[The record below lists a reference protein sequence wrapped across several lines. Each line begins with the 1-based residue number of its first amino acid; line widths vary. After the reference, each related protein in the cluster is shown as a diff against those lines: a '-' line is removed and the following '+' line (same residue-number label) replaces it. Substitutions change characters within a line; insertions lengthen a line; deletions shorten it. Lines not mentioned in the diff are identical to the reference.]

1 MAYDTLKAEIRQYIK
16 TNGANEITG
25 QILQNVLLDMVNAYP
40 SLDGYATQQW
50 VNNQLND
57 MATMTWVGQNFVQN
71 SALNNYLPLSGGV
84 MTGEITAGTLS
95 TGSYSL
101 GNTGLSFEYSYNGSP
116 RYAHVIRIS
125 SVDGTIAFY
134 GRGMTEG
141 TVIEGGQITSDKFIV
156 TNGTSAQFLKADGS
170 VDSTSY
176 LPLTGGT
183 ITGNLGVNGYLTFD
197 SNLLYSGNSDFYIGR
212 NNSGAVNTGNARL
225 RLGANLAMLY
235 SGLSYNFFGLDS
247 GGNFVCRLYDTLVVI
262 DQNQND
268 KIILLYSYDEY
279 NGALRTDCD
288 FISSGSVTGSSFIKT
303 GGTSSQFLKA
313 DGSVDSTSYLPLTG
327 GTITGNL
334 GVNGYL
340 TFDSNLLYSGNSDFY
355 IGRNNSGAVNTGNAR
370 LRLGANLAMLYSG
383 LSYNFFGL
391 DSGGNFVCR
400 LYDTLVVIDQNQND
414 KIILLYSYDEYNGAL
429 RTDCDFIS
437 SGSVTGSSFIKT
449 GGTSSQFLKADGSV
463 DNNTYLTSSAISDMA
478 TQTWVGQQG
487 FLTSV
492 PSGYATETWVGNNY
506 LPLTGGTITS
516 NLAVNGEFDTF
527 SRMQVNGTS
536 ADKPFIRLHIPN
548 VNWAR
553 LQMDTDGVIHVM
565 DGSHGTSYNGF
576 ACGNLDV
583 NGTLKI
589 APNKSLSFGTNM
601 EIFKVSTTG
610 MLVMKNDEHDIV
622 LGSIGNNFYVSFI
635 EDIQGG
641 TANSDYSLN
650 TYNWGITTA
659 GAATFVSVTQTSDIR
674 RKNIISDI
682 GMAIDDIANAP
693 LFKFT
698 WKDGKDENVHIGT
711 SAQYWQ
717 GLMPELTSEN
727 KNGVLGMQYD
737 VAAMAGVITV
747 AKSLV
752 DHEQRIA
759 ELEKENAL
767 LKAKL
772 NIN

>member
-50 VNNQLND
+50 VQNQGYLTSAELNSYATQQWVTNQL
-57 MATMTWVGQNFVQN
+57 GG
-71 SALNNYLPLSGGV
+71 YLPLTGG
-84 MTGEITAGTLS
+84 GTL
-95 TGSYSL
+95 TGSINVVDPNAQGMILRAHIDSL
-101 GNTGLSFEYSYNGSP
+101 GIGIQKYENGEWVTQCSMAGP
-116 RYAHVIRIS
+116 GYI
-125 SVDGTIAFY
+125 DGKTY
-134 GRGMTEG
+134 HGD
-141 TVIEGGQITSDKFIV
+141 QYIV
-156 TNGTSAQFLKADGS
+156 NGGTSAQFLKADGS

-183 ITGNLGVNGYLTFD
+183 ITGNLGVNGYLTFG

-247 GGNFVCRLYDTLVVI
+247 GGNFVCRLYDALIVI
-262 DQNQND
+262 DKNQND

-288 FISSGSVTGSSFIKT
+288 FISDGSVTGSSFIKT

-313 DGSVDSTSYLPLTG
+313 DGSVDS
-327 GTITGNL
+327 
-334 GVNGYL
+334 
-340 TFDSNLLYSGNSDFY
+340 
-355 IGRNNSGAVNTGNAR
+355 
-370 LRLGANLAMLYSG
+370 
-383 LSYNFFGL
+383 
-391 DSGGNFVCR
+391 
-400 LYDTLVVIDQNQND
+400 
-414 KIILLYSYDEYNGAL
+414 
-429 RTDCDFIS
+429 
-437 SGSVTGSSFIKT
+437 
-449 GGTSSQFLKADGSV
+449 
-463 DNNTYLTSSAISDMA
+463 NTYLTTAI
-478 TQTWVGQQG
+478 
-487 FLTSV
+487 LN
-492 PSGYATETWVGNNY
+492 GYATETWVGNNY

-536 ADKPFIRLHIPN
+536 ADKPFFRLHIPN

-553 LQMDTDGVIHVM
+553 LQMDTYGVIHVL

-576 ACGNLDV
+576 ACGDATMDSITLGRSTSSGVYGSIRFRQDDLV
-583 NGTLKI
+583 KIYRNGSDD
-589 APNKSLSFGTNM
+589 SL
-601 EIFKVSTTG
+601 VLCADSTAG
-610 MLVMKNDEHDIV
+610 GGIV
-622 LGSIGNNFYVSFI
+622 LSSSETNPVSII
-635 EDIQGG
+635 TDMQGG
-641 TANSDYSLN
+641 TSINTITWYIYNSGDAYFAS
-650 TYNWGITTA
+650 
-659 GAATFVSVTQTSDIR
+659 VSQTSDIR
-674 RKNIISDI
+674 RKNIISDV
-682 GMAIDDIANAP
+682 GMAIDDIAKAP
-693 LFKFT
+693 MFRFT
-698 WKDGKDENVHIGT
+698 MKDDDEGIVRIGT

-717 GLMPELTSEN
+717 TVIPEVVSED
-727 KNGVLGMQYD
+727 KRGVLGLQYD
-737 VAAMAGVITV
+737 VAALAGVITV
-747 AKSLV
+747 AKRVV

>member
-1 MAYDTLKAEIRQYIK
+1 MAYDTLKTEIRQYIK

-50 VNNQLND
+50 VQNQLND

-84 MTGEITAGTLS
+84 LTGPITAGTLS

-141 TVIEGGQITSDKFIV
+141 TVIEGGQITSDRFIV
-156 TNGTSAQFLKADGS
+156 
-170 VDSTSY
+170 
-176 LPLTGGT
+176 
-183 ITGNLGVNGYLTFD
+183 
-197 SNLLYSGNSDFYIGR
+197 SN
-212 NNSGAVNTGNARL
+212 
-225 RLGANLAMLY
+225 
-235 SGLSYNFFGLDS
+235 
-247 GGNFVCRLYDTLVVI
+247 
-262 DQNQND
+262 
-268 KIILLYSYDEY
+268 
-279 NGALRTDCD
+279 
-288 FISSGSVTGSSFIKT
+288 
-303 GGTSSQFLKA
+303 
-313 DGSVDSTSYLPLTG
+313 
-327 GTITGNL
+327 
-334 GVNGYL
+334 
-340 TFDSNLLYSGNSDFY
+340 
-355 IGRNNSGAVNTGNAR
+355 
-370 LRLGANLAMLYSG
+370 
-383 LSYNFFGL
+383 
-391 DSGGNFVCR
+391 
-400 LYDTLVVIDQNQND
+400 
-414 KIILLYSYDEYNGAL
+414 
-429 RTDCDFIS
+429 
-437 SGSVTGSSFIKT
+437 
-449 GGTSSQFLKADGSV
+449 GTSSQFLKADGSV

>member
-84 MTGEITAGTLS
+84 LTGPITAGTLS

-156 TNGTSAQFLKADGS
+156 TNGTSA
-170 VDSTSY
+170 
-176 LPLTGGT
+176 
-183 ITGNLGVNGYLTFD
+183 
-197 SNLLYSGNSDFYIGR
+197 
-212 NNSGAVNTGNARL
+212 
-225 RLGANLAMLY
+225 
-235 SGLSYNFFGLDS
+235 
-247 GGNFVCRLYDTLVVI
+247 
-262 DQNQND
+262 
-268 KIILLYSYDEY
+268 
-279 NGALRTDCD
+279 
-288 FISSGSVTGSSFIKT
+288 
-303 GGTSSQFLKA
+303 QFLKA